1 MAYMK
6 QKMPLVAKY
15 YEALYHTPLYCRVYA
30 GQSRGMTIGLQNLS
44 DTNFYSTYTVYPP
57 YDEQCEIVAE
67 IGKIE
72 EQHLKTVASIAGQ
85 IEKLQEYRTRLIS
98 DVVTGQVDVRGIEVP
113 DGEYIN
119 AETLEE
125 ESEEETEE
133 E

>member
-1 MAYMK
+1 
-6 QKMPLVAKY
+6 
-15 YEALYHTPLYCRVYA
+15 
-30 GQSRGMTIGLQNLS
+30 MTIGLQNLS